1 MASGQHIEK
10 EPMSWARSILS
21 IILMVAAVAAVTIAL
36 RTFVFVP
43 YEIPSGSME
52 DTIMPGD
59 MIFSEKITYHTRQP
73 ERGDIVTFKDPI
85 VAGRTL
91 IKRIIA
97 TEGQTVDLIDGHVFV
112 DGIELEEPYVGTDES
127 RPLAKTAVGIDI
139 EFPYTVPEGYVWVM
153 GDNRESSQ
161 DSRYFGAVP
170 VSSITGRAAVVYWP
184 IDEIGVL
191 E

>member
-59 MIFSEKITYHTRQP
+59 MIFSEKITR
-73 ERGDIVTFKDPI
+73 
-85 VAGRTL
+85 
-91 IKRIIA
+91 
-97 TEGQTVDLIDGHVFV
+97 
-112 DGIELEEPYVGTDES
+112 
-127 RPLAKTAVGIDI
+127 
-139 EFPYTVPEGYVWVM
+139 
-153 GDNRESSQ
+153 
-161 DSRYFGAVP
+161 
-170 VSSITGRAAVVYWP
+170 
-184 IDEIGVL
+184 
-191 E
+191 